1 MKARYGTTS
10 QGRSAMVKEINRQII
25 EQEENYFDGLMAIM
39 LWSMHINRGYGAKR
53 LEEVYGEVW
62 ETYDEMRGFFETN
75 DTFPAE
81 YKLKEIGVDMEKLRN
96 ELKRRMTN
104 EYQN

>member
-1 MKARYGTTS
+1 MKARYGFTS
-10 QGRSAMVKEINRQII
+10 QGNAAMKKEIKRQIR

-53 LEEVYGEVW
+53 LKEIYGEVW
-62 ETYDEMRGFFETN
+62 ETYNKMRGFFETN

-81 YKLKEIGVDMEKLRN
+81 YKLREIGVDMEKLKN
-96 ELKRRMTN
+96 ENAN
-104 EYQN
+104 E

>member
-1 MKARYGTTS
+1 MKARYGFTS
-10 QGRSAMVKEINRQII
+10 QGNAAMKKEIKRQIR
-25 EQEENYFDGLMAIM
+25 EQEENYFDGLMAVM

-62 ETYDEMRGFFETN
+62 ETYNKMREFFETN

-81 YKLKEIGVDMEKLRN
+81 YKLREIGVDMEKLKN
-96 ELKRRMTN
+96 ENAN
-104 EYQN
+104 E

>member
-1 MKARYGTTS
+1 MKARYGMTS
-10 QGRSAMVKEINRQII
+10 QGRSAMVKEINRQILG
-25 EQEENYFDGLMAIM
+25 QEENYFDGLMAIM

-53 LEEVYGEVW
+53 LEEVYDEVW
-62 ETYDEMRGFFETN
+62 DTYEKMRVFFETN

-96 ELKRRMTN
+96 KLKRRTTN

>member
-1 MKARYGTTS
+1 MKARYGMSS
-10 QGRSAMVKEINRQII
+10 QSNAAMKKEIKRQIL
-25 EQEENYFDGLMAIM
+25 EQEENYFDGLMATM

-53 LEEVYGEVW
+53 LEEVYDEVW
-62 ETYDEMRGFFETN
+62 ETYDKMRKFFETN

-96 ELKRRMTN
+96 KFKRRI
-104 EYQN
+104 QND

>member
-1 MKARYGTTS
+1 MKARYGMSS
-10 QGRSAMVKEINRQII
+10 QSNAAMKKEIKRQIL

-53 LEEVYGEVW
+53 LEKVYYEVW
-62 ETYDEMRGFFETN
+62 ETYDKMRKFFETN

-96 ELKRRMTN
+96 KFKRRI
-104 EYQN
+104 QND

>member
-10 QGRSAMVKEINRQII
+10 QGRSAMVKEINRQILA
-25 EQEENYFDGLMAIM
+25 QEENYFDGLMATM

-53 LEEVYGEVW
+53 LEEVYSEVW
-62 ETYDEMRGFFETN
+62 ETYDEMREFFETN

-96 ELKRRMTN
+96 KLKRRTTN

>member
-1 MKARYGTTS
+1 MKARYGMSS
-10 QGRSAMVKEINRQII
+10 QSNAAMKKEIKRQIL
-25 EQEENYFDGLMAIM
+25 EQEENYFDGLMATM

-53 LEEVYGEVW
+53 LEEVYDEVW
-62 ETYDEMRGFFETN
+62 ETYDKMREFFETN

-96 ELKRRMTN
+96 KLKRRIKN
-104 EYQN
+104 D